1 MNLIKMLYTY
11 TTFLCLYTITIMSY
25 SILLFIYFFIGFV
38 SDLVLN
44 YASRQSYAPAVI
56 KALKFYFDR
65 KTIKSP
71 ALRHV
76 VSAVNAGVTV
86 LSAIIVVMLLS
97 QLLFGFMHP
106 RSLHELW
113 RFMGV
118 AFIVGYVD
126 DIVIYKLQVFGATLN
141 PYYKIAGAG
150 LWGAIALLFSIL
162 VTCVV
167 YTRFF

>member
-1 MNLIKMLYTY
+1 MLYTY

-76 VSAVNAGVTV
+76 VSAGH
-86 LSAIIVVMLLS
+86 
-97 QLLFGFMHP
+97 G
-106 RSLHELW
+106 R
-113 RFMGV
+113 
-118 AFIVGYVD
+118 
-126 DIVIYKLQVFGATLN
+126 
-141 PYYKIAGAG
+141 
-150 LWGAIALLFSIL
+150 
-162 VTCVV
+162 
-167 YTRFF
+167 

>member
-1 MNLIKMLYTY
+1 M
-11 TTFLCLYTITIMSY
+11 
-25 SILLFIYFFIGFV
+25 
-38 SDLVLN
+38 
-44 YASRQSYAPAVI
+44 
-56 KALKFYFDR
+56 
-65 KTIKSP
+65 
-71 ALRHV
+71 RHV

-97 QLLFGFMHP
+97 QLLIGFMHP

-162 VTCVV
+162 VTYVV